1 MDSEPKK
8 AEIDEEAKFWQDM
21 DEVDDEEDEI
31 SPSAGNDEIDREE
44 AMYDML
50 MTELK
55 EWDFPELVEKMRA
68 EEKKGKLE
76 SEEDTDEDDDDDEE
90 EYEND
95 DEFRKICNTKNWC
108 GRA

>member
-8 AEIDEEAKFWQDM
+8 AEIDWEAKFWQDM
-21 DEVDDEEDEI
+21 NELDDEEDEI
-31 SPSAGNDEIDREE
+31 NPSAGDDEIDREE

-55 EWDFPELVEKMRA
+55 DWDLPELVEKKRA
-68 EEKKGKLE
+68 EEGKSDE
-76 SEEDTDEDDDDDEE
+76 WEWKEDTDEDEEKEYEDDEIE
-90 EYEND
+90 
-95 DEFRKICNTKNWC
+95 KIFNAREKGC